1 MKVHRIQRFDQPR
14 HCPFPRTADASWQHE
29 DRMVRCAMTFGLL
42 RASFLCVNLLGFGV
56 AGSAADLESADS
68 ASDAGSRPCVLL
80 SNDNVIFGV
89 AKQVGSKVE
98 IRQDAGA
105 ALTVPYQN
113 VKCWADSIE
122 QIYQYRVAHRRGDR
136 VETRLADARWCLRYG
151 LWHHA
156 LMALAEID
164 RFDPGN
170 RQVAVLQQQIQRL
183 RATRASETQDISP
196 AVAASDL
203 QTRVN
208 ESDGDAEI
216 RPVAYHTD
224 DPIEAPGRSSASRR
238 HNEKQIQ
245 FTRRIQPL
253 LINRCGGC
261 HSHTGDSAWKMVVP
275 GGGRRPSTDGTRR
288 NLDGLLAR
296 LDRTGGASFIELAT
310 TAHGGAGHPPIKP
323 SEKTLV
329 DGLREW
335 IRNRPASDTVSGASD
350 SESDEVIDRDDW
362 QAKESSTDFTST
374 VNSDQPSR
382 LPPVGDPFDPER
394 FNRLYHR
401 GE

>member
-1 MKVHRIQRFDQPR
+1 MKLHRIQRLDQPCHR
-14 HCPFPRTADASWQHE
+14 PFPRTADASSQHE
-29 DRMVRCAMTFGLL
+29 DRRGRFATAFDLL
-42 RASFLCVNLLGFGV
+42 HAGFLYALSLCIGAAGF
-56 AGSAADLESADS
+56 AAELESADS
-68 ASDAGSRPCVLL
+68 ASAVESRPCVLL

-170 RQVAVLQQQIQRL
+170 RQVAVLRQQIRRL
-183 RATRASETQDISP
+183 RATQNSETQDIAQ
-196 AVAASDL
+196 AVAASDS
-203 QTRVN
+203 QTPP
-208 ESDGDAEI
+208 DGAGGDPEI

-224 DPIEAPGRSSASRR
+224 DPIAAPGRRSASRR
-238 HNEKQIQ
+238 HNEEQIQ

-261 HSHTGDSAWKMVVP
+261 HSHTGDLAWKMVVP

-288 NLDGLLAR
+288 NLDGLLAL

-310 TAHGGAGHPPIKP
+310 TAHGGAGQPPIKS
-323 SEKTLV
+323 SEKALV
-329 DGLREW
+329 DSLREW
-335 IRNRPASDTVSGASD
+335 IRDRPTPETDSGASD
-350 SESDEVIDRDDW
+350 GAPDEVTGRDDW
-362 QAKESSTDFTST
+362 QAKESTTEFTSE
-374 VNSDQPSR
+374 VSSDQPSR
-382 LPPVGDPFDPER
+382 LPPVGDPFDPDR